1 MHLGSR
7 LYSPDDGGSVHE
19 VTTVVAVDKD
29 KNSNQAVKWAVDHL
43 LGNMPLLVLIHVKII
58 TTPNSMYL
66 SSMINIFLLE
76 RIISISTG
84 GFVVN
89 DISSEVNFEVEPE
102 LNQLFV
108 PYRGFCAR
116 KAKQLKEVIL
126 ESTDISKALLEYI
139 TSNGIQNIVVGA
151 SSRSSLM
158 RRFRPDVSQCL
169 MKSAPDYCSVYVIYK
184 GKAITIKPAKGP
196 NSSVSS
202 SLPPRKKSPV
212 VSPRDQRFDS
222 LDEGSGSNWRGSV
235 PPSPIVARLM
245 PLEHRMQMQ
254 GYMPSPGRETRPL
267 SNARTAPHNALYEC
281 IDSSSIGHRSSSRET
296 SFSDEFDLPSPTMD
310 FNSMDFGSSLDSS
323 SSDSSAAKDVE
334 AEMRRLK
341 LELKQTMDMYNNACR
356 EAIMHKQKVEEL
368 SQIKSEEQR
377 KVEELKQAEAGAMAM
392 VEMEKAKCR
401 AAIEAAEK
409 AKRIAELEAHK
420 RQKAELRA
428 RKEAEE
434 RRRATNVLNNV
445 DVRYRRYTIEEI
457 EFATNNFAQSL
468 KIGEGGYGPV
478 YKALLD
484 HTQVAIKVLRPDA
497 SQGRKQFQQEVEV
510 LSCIRHPNMVL
521 LLGACPEYGCLVYEY
536 MDYGSLEDRLFR
548 RGGTMAIPWG
558 IRFKISFE
566 IATGLLFL
574 HQAKPEPLVHR
585 DLKPANILL
594 DHNFVAKIAD
604 VGLARLVPPQ
614 VADTV
619 TQYRMTSTAGTFCYI
634 DPEYQQTGMLGTKS
648 DIYSLGVMLLQI
660 ITARP
665 PMGLSHQVERSI
677 ERGTFKEI
685 LDPAVPDWPVEE
697 ALSYAKLAL
706 WCVELRRKDRPDLA
720 KEILPELYRLKEI
733 AELS

>member
-7 LYSPDDGGSVHE
+7 SYTSDDGGSTNE
-19 VTTVVAVDKD
+19 VTTLVAVDKD
-29 KNSNQAVKWAVDHL
+29 KNSNQAVRWAVDNL
-43 LGNMPLLVLIHVKII
+43 LINMPVLALIHVRTI
-58 TTPNSMYL
+58 TSPNNSY
-66 SSMINIFLLE
+66 S
-76 RIISISTG
+76 
-84 GFVVN
+84 VK
-89 DISSEVNFEVEPE
+89 DITNEVNFDDEPE
-102 LNQLFV
+102 LNQLFI

-116 KAKQLKEVIL
+116 KAMQLKEIIL
-126 ESTDISKALLEYI
+126 ESTDISKALLEYLGTNEI
-139 TSNGIQNIVVGA
+139 HNIVVGA
-151 SSRSSLM
+151 SSRGALM
-158 RRFRPDVSQCL
+158 RRFRPDIPQCL
-169 MKSAPDYCSVYVIYK
+169 IKSAPEYCSVYVIHK
-184 GKAITIKPAKGP
+184 GKAVTMKVAKGSIASFP
-196 NSSVSS
+196 S
-202 SLPPRKKSPV
+202 SLPPRKRSPN
-212 VSPRDQRFDS
+212 VSPRNQRFDS
-222 LDEGSGSNWRGSV
+222 IEDGSVRGSLTKGGNWRGGSV
-235 PPSPIVARLM
+235 PQSPVASRLM
-245 PLEHRMQMQ
+245 PSEHRMQMQ
-254 GYMPSPGRETRPL
+254 MQMQGYIPSPVREARPL
-267 SNARTAPHNALYEC
+267 STARTAPQNAFFDGL
-281 IDSSSIGHRSSSRET
+281 DSSSIGRKSSSRET
-296 SFSDEFDLPSPTMD
+296 SYSDEFDLPSPTMD

-323 SSDSSAAKDVE
+323 SSDNSTAKDVE

-377 KVEELKQAEAGAMAM
+377 KVEELKQAEAGAMAI

-420 RQKAELRA
+420 RQQAELRA
-428 RKEAEE
+428 RKEAED
-434 RRRATNVLNNV
+434 RRREINSINNT
-445 DVRYRRYTIEEI
+445 DTRYRRYTIDEI
-457 EFATNNFAQSL
+457 EVATSKFDKSL

-478 YKALLD
+478 YKAVLD

-548 RGGTMAIPWG
+548 RGGTPAIPWG
-558 IRFKISFE
+558 IRFKISYE

-585 DLKPANILL
+585 DLKPANILI
-594 DHNFVAKIAD
+594 DRNFVAKISD

-614 VADTV
+614 VADSV
-619 TQYRMTSTAGTFCYI
+619 TQYRMTSAAGTFCYI
-634 DPEYQQTGMLGTKS
+634 DPEYQQTGMVGTKS

-665 PMGLSHQVERSI
+665 PMGLSHQVERCI

-685 LDPAVPDWPVEE
+685 LDPAVPDWPVDE

-706 WCVELRRKDRPDLA
+706 RCVELRRKDRPEA
-720 KEILPELYRLKEI
+720 KDILPELYRLKQL
-733 AELS
+733 ADSS

>member
-7 LYSPDDGGSVHE
+7 LYSHDDGGSVHE

-43 LGNMPLLVLIHVKII
+43 LSNMPLLVLVHVKII
-58 TTPNSMYL
+58 TTPNS
-66 SSMINIFLLE
+66 
-76 RIISISTG
+76 

-89 DISSEVNFEVEPE
+89 DISSEVHFDAETE

-116 KAKQLKEVIL
+116 KAMHLKEVIL

-158 RRFRPDVSQCL
+158 RRFRPDVPQCL
-169 MKSAPDYCSVYVIYK
+169 MKSAPEYCSVYVIYK
-184 GKAITIKPAKGP
+184 GKAITIKAAKGP
-196 NSSVSS
+196 HSSVSS
-202 SLPPRKKSPV
+202 SLPPWKKSPA
-212 VSPRDQRFDS
+212 VSPRGQRFDS
-222 LDEGSGSNWRGSV
+222 LDEGSVRSTYQKGSNWRGSSV
-235 PPSPIVARLM
+235 PPSPITARVM
-245 PLEHRMQMQ
+245 PLEHRTQMQMQMQ
-254 GYMPSPGRETRPL
+254 GYMPNPGRETRPL
-267 SNARTAPHNALYEC
+267 SNARTAPHNALYESLEN
-281 IDSSSIGHRSSSRET
+281 SSMGHRSSSRET
-296 SFSDEFDLPSPTMD
+296 SFSDEFDLPSPTMHMD

-323 SSDSSAAKDVE
+323 SSESSAAKDVE

-420 RQKAELRA
+420 RQKAEIRA

-434 RRRATNVLNNV
+434 RRRATNALNNV

-604 VGLARLVPPQ
+604 VGLARLVPPK

-685 LDPAVPDWPVEE
+685 LDPAVPDWPVEA

-706 WCVELRRKDRPDLA
+706 WCVELRRKDRPNLA